1 MDFLTIDKILLLA
14 IFFVPGFIYLKAYR
28 LFIAET
34 KTDFSKDLY
43 EALGFSFL
51 NAIIFSYPL
60 YIIHQTDFLVTN
72 PFLYFIILGAIILLA
87 PVLWAFLFYVI
98 SKKKWFSRFMIAP
111 TKSAWDSFFAQ
122 RECYY
127 CIVTLKN
134 GRKVGGKY
142 GLRSFSS
149 TYPNPKEIYLEEVW
163 KINKKG
169 GFKYKINQTEGI
181 LITENEIESI
191 EFFI

>member
-14 IFFVPGFIYLKAYR
+14 IFFVPGFIYLKTYR

-51 NAIIFSYPL
+51 NAIVFSYPL
-60 YIIHQTDFLVTN
+60 YIIHKVDFLSIN
-72 PFLYFIILGAIILLA
+72 PFLYFLILGFIIIIA
-87 PVLWAFLFYVI
+87 PFLWAFLFYVV
-98 SKKKWFSRFMIAP
+98 SNKKWFSKFMIAP
-111 TKSAWDSFFAQ
+111 TKSAWDSFFVK
-122 RECYY
+122 RESYY

-134 GRKVGGKY
+134 GRKIGGKY

-169 GFKYKINQTEGI
+169 GFKYKVSQTEGI
-181 LITENEIESI
+181 LITENEIETI